1 MLDHAPL
8 SWLEEHVPNNMQSHD
23 FMSSLSSIGGG
34 NHFAEFQGVDEILNP
49 ELFSMSGLNKQQLL
63 LLVHSGSRGLGQS
76 ILRQH
81 VEKYSHD
88 GLIDNTQDAK
98 DYLEAHQNALILPN

>member
-34 NHFAEFQGVDEILNP
+34 NHFAEFQAL
-49 ELFSMSGLNKQQLL
+49 M
-63 LLVHSGSRGLGQS
+63 
-76 ILRQH
+76 
-81 VEKYSHD
+81 KY
-88 GLIDNTQDAK
+88 
-98 DYLEAHQNALILPN
+98 